1 MPKEVRFETRRTTL
15 EMLKE
20 HSDLLPHA
28 WIAGDDEM
36 VQNARFRRDLH
47 ESREQYLL
55 AVPSDTLIRDLDAHR
70 RHTKVAARFRSGLSS
85 ALTAGAMP

>member
-1 MPKEVRFETRRTTL
+1 
-15 EMLKE
+15 MLKE

-28 WIAGDDEM
+28 SIAGDDEM
-36 VQNARFRRDLH
+36 GRNARFRRDLH

-70 RHTKVAARFRSGLSS
+70 RHAKVAARFPSGLSS
-85 ALTAGAMP
+85 TSTARATP